1 MGANAAKAAGARK
14 TSISADSRH
23 AAAWGR
29 PGAAAAAS
37 MPRIVVHRLPD
48 GVEDLAR
55 LKAGV
60 VDPTP
65 RIEPKFFY
73 DEQGCALF
81 GAIRVLPEYYLTR
94 VEAGVFERHRDDM
107 VRCLPSRPQWIGLGC
122 GDGLKSR
129 PWLRATQACRFIG
142 VDIARASLA
151 TALADME
158 REFPALECLGVVTDL
173 AEPLDLRCFL
183 AERPARPPVFFYPG
197 SSLGNFTTPGALEL
211 LKAVR
216 EHVGVDGALL
226 VGVDLVKDVPLLEAA
241 YDDALGVTAAFNRN
255 VLRVVNR
262 LLDADFDPGS
272 FAHRASWNDR
282 EQRIEM
288 RLEATRRQHVR
299 IDGLVREYG
308 DGESILTEYSH
319 KYTVPGFLA
328 LLSEAGFSRHRVWTD
343 AQDWFGVFL
352 ALA

>member
-1 MGANAAKAAGARK
+1 MTTNAAAGAR
-14 TSISADSRH
+14 TREVPADSRH
-23 AAAWGR
+23 AAGR
-29 PGAAAAAS
+29 DRPAAAAPAG

-60 VDPTP
+60 VERAS

-94 VEAGVFERHRDDM
+94 VEAGVFEHYRDDM
-107 VRCLPSRPQWIGLGC
+107 ARCLPSRAQWIDLGC

-129 PWLRATQACRFIG
+129 PWIRATGACRFIG

-151 TALADME
+151 TALADMA

-173 AEPLDLRCFL
+173 AEPLELQCFL

-197 SSLGNFTTPGALEL
+197 SSLGNFTTRGALAL

-216 EHVGVDGALL
+216 DHVGADGALL

-262 LLDADFDPGS
+262 LLDADFDPGR
-272 FAHRASWNDR
+272 FAHRASWNAR
-282 EQRIEM
+282 ESRIEM
-288 RLEATRRQHVR
+288 RLEATQPQRVR

-308 DGESILTEYSH
+308 HGESILTEYSH
-319 KYTVPGFLA
+319 KYTVAGFLD
-328 LLSEAGFSRHRVWTD
+328 LLAAAGFSRQRVWTD
-343 AQDWFGVFL
+343 ERGWFGVFL
-352 ALA
+352 AMA